1 MGFLKSAMN
10 DEEPE
15 EDGGPQGREEDYERL
30 FMKIGR
36 DFLHRDD
43 FIRVMTDVMDRLR
56 DIDSNVESIDFVSD
70 TEAHSRALEYKH
82 YLDNGL
88 DGSIAYRDLINLDD
102 E

>member
-1 MGFLKSAMN
+1 MGFLKMSMRG
-10 DEEPE
+10 EEPE
-15 EDGGPQGREEDYERL
+15 EDGGPQGREEDYEKL

-36 DFLHRDD
+36 DFVHRDD
-43 FIRVMTDVMDRLR
+43 FIRVMTEVMDRLR
-56 DIDSNVESIDFVSD
+56 EIDTYVDGIDYTSN
-70 TEAHSRALEYKH
+70 TGAYTRGLEYKH